1 MMFSRI
7 QTRLYLKVWTGD
19 ALGDLLEERL
29 LDLDE
34 LSGLDHVEDLLDL
47 TQEHH
52 LKNAEL
58 FIMLCSL
65 PTTRWDWVGFSSPLT
80 HLLLGASLWP
90 ELEQPLDDLLRQ
102 GGVLLQELH
111 DAVRQLRVVQRQTP
125 HLVQRDQNLKEDKN
139 CEHVS

>member
-7 QTRLYLKVWTGD
+7 QMRLYLKVWTGD

-52 LKNAEL
+52 LKIAQSYP
-58 FIMLCSL
+58 LCYAHCQL
-65 PTTRWDWVGFSSPLT
+65 
-80 HLLLGASLWP
+80 
-90 ELEQPLDDLLRQ
+90 Q
-102 GGVLLQELH
+102 GGIGLASV
-111 DAVRQLRVVQRQTP
+111 P
-125 HLVQRDQNLKEDKN
+125 H
-139 CEHVS
+139 